1 MTPLAARLDGIAA
14 DVHRLA
20 CRLLGPEALA
30 ALHEGSQRD
39 AQPIN
44 PNVIAMRRGVDLVTE
59 GLRAIA
65 VAAGEDPALVGADH
79 YGKRPADPSKPS
91 NAPTATATETDHA

>member
-1 MTPLAARLDGIAA
+1 MSPLAARLDGIAA

-30 ALHEGSQRD
+30 ALHEGSQPNATPLR
-39 AQPIN
+39 

-59 GLRAIA
+59 GLRLIA
-65 VAAGEDPALVGADH
+65 KAAGEDPASIGADH

-91 NAPTATATETDHA
+91 NAPAASTTETDHA

>member
-1 MTPLAARLDGIAA
+1 MSPLATRLDGIAA

-30 ALHEGSQRD
+30 ALHEGSQPN
-39 AQPIN
+39 AQPLH
-44 PNVIAMRRGVDLVTE
+44 PNVIALRRGVDLVTE

-65 VAAGEDPALVGADH
+65 KAAGEDPALVGADH
-79 YGKRPADPSKPS
+79 YGKRPSLPTS
-91 NAPTATATETDHA
+91 NAPTATETDHA